1 MKSLQKRNNEVVALE
16 KDSKEKDKEIE
27 KLKDDVERLEKNLK
41 GLYEVSNNK
50 KGGNENGAGAG
61 KAVAVAGASSNSAE
75 VAQLTKENRE
85 SKQKIER
92 QEKEISKLKGQ
103 LQDLEENSKKSPS
116 GGGGGGG
123 DVDALKKMIKK
134 MEDEREEMSIIE
146 DHVYCM
152 TARYEDGIHVSAQ
165 QITDILM
172 EKGALEDQ
180 PNERLLARILS
191 AMKKCYQVP
200 YI

>member
-1 MKSLQKRNNEVVALE
+1 MQKRNNEVVALE

-61 KAVAVAGASSNSAE
+61 KAVAVAGASAE

-85 SKQKIER
+85 GKQKIER
-92 QEKEISKLKGQ
+92 QEKEISKLKAQ
-103 LQDLEENSKKSPS
+103 VQDLEENSKKSSS
-116 GGGGGGG
+116 GGGGGGSGG